1 MIPGSARRDIVSPLS
16 TSEDRT
22 ARPSTSESPGVASAR
37 PRSPDTASPSMD
49 FALTDD
55 QRAIDEGIRRIT
67 ARFGDDYWLARDR
80 DGAFPHEFRR
90 AVVEGGWL
98 GIAMPAEHGGSGLGV
113 TEAAVMM
120 HAITDSAGAM
130 SAASAVHLNI
140 FGPMPI
146 VVAGTEAQKA
156 RFLPPLIA
164 GDEVCCFGVTEPD
177 AGLDTGRI
185 STFAHRDGRGY
196 IVGGRKM
203 WTSTAQVADR
213 ILLLARTT
221 PREKCRRSTDGLTLF
236 YTELDHDCVE
246 IREIEKMGRGSVD
259 TNTLFIDGLRVPEED
274 RIGEEGEGFRLLLH
288 SLNPERVLVA
298 VEAVGIGRQ
307 AVARAARYAKERV
320 VFDRPIGQNQGVAHP
335 LAESWIE
342 LEAAWLMA
350 MRGAWTCDNGLPAGA
365 HANAAKYCAGEAA
378 FRACERA
385 VMAHGGMG
393 YAKEFHVERL
403 MREVFIPR
411 IAPVSPEMVLNYIA
425 ERVLG
430 LPRSY

>member
-1 MIPGSARRDIVSPLS
+1 
-16 TSEDRT
+16 
-22 ARPSTSESPGVASAR
+22 
-37 PRSPDTASPSMD
+37 MD

-55 QRAIDEGIRRIT
+55 QHAIDEGIRRIT

-80 DGAFPHEFRR
+80 DGAFPHEYRR
-90 AVVEGGWL
+90 AVAEGGWL
-98 GIAMPAEHGGSGLGV
+98 GIAMPVEFGGSGLGV
-113 TEAAVMM
+113 SEAAVMM
-120 HAITDSAGAM
+120 HALTDSAGAM

-146 VVAGTEAQKA
+146 VVSGTEAQKK
-156 RFLPPLIA
+156 RFLPSLIA
-164 GDEVCCFGVTEPD
+164 GEEVCCFGVTEPD

-185 STFAHRDGRGY
+185 ATFARREGRGY
-196 IVGGRKM
+196 LVDGRKM

-221 PREKCRRSTDGLTLF
+221 PRDRCRRSTDGLTLF
-236 YTELDHDCVE
+236 YTDLDRDRIEV
-246 IREIEKMGRGSVD
+246 REIPKMGRTGVD
-259 TNTLFIDGLRVPEED
+259 SNALFIDGLHVPEED

-320 VFDRPIGQNQGVAHP
+320 VFGRPIGQNQGVAHP
-335 LAESWIE
+335 LARSWIE
-342 LEAAWLMA
+342 LEAAWLLA
-350 MRGAWTCDNGLPAGA
+350 MRGAWTYDNGLPAGA
-365 HANAAKYCAGEAA
+365 QANAAKYLAGEAA

-393 YAKEFHVERL
+393 YAKEFHVERFL
-403 MREVFIPR
+403 REVFVPR
-411 IAPVSPEMVLNYIA
+411 LAPVSPEMVLNYIA

>member
-1 MIPGSARRDIVSPLS
+1 
-16 TSEDRT
+16 
-22 ARPSTSESPGVASAR
+22 
-37 PRSPDTASPSMD
+37 MD

-80 DGAFPHEFRR
+80 DGAFPHEYRR
-90 AVVEGGWL
+90 AVAEGGWL
-98 GIAMPAEHGGSGLGV
+98 GVAMPVEFGGSGLGV

-120 HAITDSAGAM
+120 HALTDSAGAM

-146 VVAGTEAQKA
+146 VVAGTEAQKE
-156 RFLPPLIA
+156 RFLPALIA
-164 GDEVCCFGVTEPD
+164 GEEVCCFGVTEPD
-177 AGLDTGRI
+177 AGLDTSRI
-185 STFAHRDGRGY
+185 ATVARRDKRGY
-196 IVGGRKM
+196 VVDGRKM
-203 WTSTAQVADR
+203 WTSTAQVAGR

-221 PREKCRRSTDGLTLF
+221 PRDRCRRSTDGLTLF
-236 YTELDHDCVE
+236 YTDLDRDRVE
-246 IREIEKMGRGSVD
+246 VREIPKMGRASVD
-259 TNTLFIDGLRVPEED
+259 SNALFIDGLRVPEED

-335 LAESWIE
+335 LARSWIE
-342 LEAAWLMA
+342 LEAAWLLA
-350 MRGAWTCDNGLPAGA
+350 MRGAWTYDNGLPAGA
-365 HANAAKYCAGEAA
+365 HANAAKYFAGEAA

-411 IAPVSPEMVLNYIA
+411 IAPVSPEMILNYIA

>member
-1 MIPGSARRDIVSPLS
+1 
-16 TSEDRT
+16 
-22 ARPSTSESPGVASAR
+22 
-37 PRSPDTASPSMD
+37 MD

-55 QRAIDEGIRRIT
+55 QRAIDEAVRRIT

-80 DGAFPHEFRR
+80 DGAFPHEYRR
-90 AVVEGGWL
+90 AVAEGGWL
-98 GIAMPAEHGGSGLGV
+98 GIAMPVEFGGSGLGV
-113 TEAAVMM
+113 SEAAVMM
-120 HAITDSAGAM
+120 HALTDSAGAM

-146 VVAGTEAQKA
+146 VVSGTEAQKK

-164 GDEVCCFGVTEPD
+164 GEEVCCFGVTEPD

-185 STFAHRDGRGY
+185 ATFARREGRGY
-196 IVGGRKM
+196 LVDGRKM

-221 PREKCRRSTDGLTLF
+221 PRDRCRRSTDGLTLF
-236 YTELDHDCVE
+236 YTGLDRDRIE
-246 IREIEKMGRGSVD
+246 IREIPKMGRTGVD
-259 TNTLFIDGLRVPEED
+259 SNALFIDGLRVPEED

-320 VFDRPIGQNQGVAHP
+320 VFGRPIGQNQGVAHP
-335 LAESWIE
+335 LARSWIE
-342 LEAAWLMA
+342 LEAAWLLA
-350 MRGAWTCDNGLPAGA
+350 MRGAWTYDNGLPAGA
-365 HANAAKYCAGEAA
+365 QANAAKYFAGEAA
-378 FRACERA
+378 FRACEQA
-385 VMAHGGMG
+385 MMAHGGMG
-393 YAKEFHVERL
+393 YAKEFHVERFL
-403 MREVFIPR
+403 REVFIPR
-411 IAPVSPEMVLNYIA
+411 LAPVSPEMVLNYIA

>member
-1 MIPGSARRDIVSPLS
+1 
-16 TSEDRT
+16 
-22 ARPSTSESPGVASAR
+22 
-37 PRSPDTASPSMD
+37 MD
-49 FALTDD
+49 FALTAD
-55 QRAIDEGIRRIT
+55 QRVIDEGIRRVT
-67 ARFGDDYWLARDR
+67 ARFGDEYWLARDR

-90 AVVEGGWL
+90 AVAEGGWL
-98 GIAMPAEHGGSGLGV
+98 GIAMPVELGGTGLGV
-113 TEAAVMM
+113 SEAAVMM
-120 HAITDSAGAM
+120 HAIADSAGAM

-146 VVAGTEAQKA
+146 VAAGTEEQQA
-156 RFLPPLIA
+156 RFLLPLIA
-164 GDEVCCFGVTEPD
+164 GEEVCCFGVTESN

-185 STFAHRDGRGY
+185 ATFARRDDRGY
-196 IVGGRKM
+196 VVDGHKM

-236 YTELDHDCVE
+236 YTHLDRTCVE
-246 IREIEKMGRGSVD
+246 VREIPKMGRGSVD
-259 TNTLFIDGLRVPEED
+259 SNALFIDGLRVPEED
-274 RIGEEGEGFRLLLH
+274 RIGAEGQGFRLLLN

-335 LAESWIE
+335 LAQSWIE
-342 LEAAWLMA
+342 LEAAWFLA
-350 MRGAWTCDNGLPAGA
+350 MRGAWAIDNGLPAGA
-365 HANAAKYCAGEAA
+365 HANAAKYFAGETA

-393 YAKEFHVERL
+393 YAKEFHVERFL
-403 MREVFIPR
+403 REVFVPR
-411 IAPVSPEMVLNYIA
+411 LAPVSPELILNYIA

>member
-1 MIPGSARRDIVSPLS
+1 
-16 TSEDRT
+16 
-22 ARPSTSESPGVASAR
+22 
-37 PRSPDTASPSMD
+37 MD
-49 FALTDD
+49 FALTDTH
-55 QRAIDEGIRRIT
+55 RAIDDGIRRIT
-67 ARFGDDYWLARDR
+67 ARFGDEYWLARDR
-80 DGAFPHEFRR
+80 DGAFPHEYRR
-90 AVVEGGWL
+90 AVAEGGWL
-98 GIAMPAEHGGSGLGV
+98 GIAMPVEHGGSGLGV

-120 HAITDSAGAM
+120 HAVTDSAGAM
-130 SAASAVHLNI
+130 SAASAIHLNI

-146 VVAGTEAQKA
+146 VVSGSEAQKA

-164 GDEVCCFGVTEPD
+164 GDEVCCFAVTEPD

-185 STFAHRDGRGY
+185 ATFARRDEGGYVIDGRK
-196 IVGGRKM
+196 I
-203 WTSTAQVADR
+203 WTTTAQVADR

-236 YTELDHDCVE
+236 YAALDRDRIEV
-246 IREIEKMGRGSVD
+246 REIPKMGRGSVD
-259 TNTLFIDGLRVPEED
+259 SNALFIDGLRVPEED

-307 AVARAARYAKERV
+307 AVARAARYANERV

-335 LAESWIE
+335 LAQSWIE
-342 LEAAWLMA
+342 LEAAWLLA
-350 MRGAWTCDNGLPAGA
+350 MRGAWAIDNGRPAGA
-365 HANAAKYCAGEAA
+365 HANAAKYFAGEAA

-385 VMAHGGMG
+385 LVAHGGMG

-403 MREVFIPR
+403 MREVLIPR

>member
-1 MIPGSARRDIVSPLS
+1 
-16 TSEDRT
+16 
-22 ARPSTSESPGVASAR
+22 
-37 PRSPDTASPSMD
+37 MD

-55 QRAIDEGIRRIT
+55 QRAIDESVRRVT
-67 ARFGDDYWLARDR
+67 ARFCDEYWLARDR
-80 DGAFPHEFRR
+80 DGAFPHEYRR
-90 AVVEGGWL
+90 TVAEGGWL
-98 GIAMPAEHGGSGLGV
+98 GIAMPAEHGGSGLGLA
-113 TEAAVMM
+113 EAAVMM

-146 VVAGTEAQKA
+146 VVAGTGEQKA

-164 GDEVCCFGVTEPD
+164 GEEVCCFGVTEPD

-185 STFAHRDGRGY
+185 ATYARRDGRGY
-196 IVGGRKM
+196 VVDGRKM

-221 PREKCRRSTDGLTLF
+221 PRDRCRRSTDGLTLF
-236 YTELDHDCVE
+236 YTGLDRSCVE
-246 IREIEKMGRGSVD
+246 IREIGKMGRASVD
-259 TNTLFIDGLRVPEED
+259 SNALFIDGLRIPEED

-307 AVARAARYAKERV
+307 ALARAARYAKERV

-335 LAESWIE
+335 LARSWIE

-350 MRGAWTCDNGLPAGA
+350 MRAAWTFDRGLPAGA
-365 HANAAKYCAGEAA
+365 HANAAKYYAGEAA

-411 IAPVSPEMVLNYIA
+411 IAPVSPEMILNYIA

>member
-1 MIPGSARRDIVSPLS
+1 MAEHAQAAGTGFIRSGFRAS
-16 TSEDRT
+16 TS
-22 ARPSTSESPGVASAR
+22 VA
-37 PRSPDTASPSMD
+37 MD

-55 QRAIDEGIRRIT
+55 QRAIDEGVRRVT
-67 ARFGDDYWLARDR
+67 ARFGDEYWLARDR
-80 DGAFPHEFRR
+80 DGAFPHEYRR
-90 AVVEGGWL
+90 AVAEGGWL
-98 GIAMPAEHGGSGLGV
+98 GIAMPAEHGGSGLGLA
-113 TEAAVMM
+113 EAAVMM

-156 RFLPPLIA
+156 RFLPPLIT
-164 GDEVCCFGVTEPD
+164 GEEICCFGVTEPD

-185 STFAHRDGRGY
+185 ATFARRDGGGDGRGY
-196 IVGGRKM
+196 VVDGRKM

-221 PREKCRRSTDGLTLF
+221 PRDRCRRSTDGLTLF
-236 YTELDHDCVE
+236 YTGLDRDRVE
-246 IREIEKMGRGSVD
+246 IREIPKMGRAGVD
-259 TNTLFIDGLRVPEED
+259 SNALFIDGLRVPEED

-307 AVARAARYAKERV
+307 ALARAARYAKERV

-335 LAESWIE
+335 LAKSWIE

-350 MRGAWTCDNGLPAGA
+350 MRAAWTHDRGLSAGA
-365 HANAAKYCAGEAA
+365 HANAAKYFAGEAA

-411 IAPVSPEMVLNYIA
+411 IAPVSPEMILNYIA

>member
-1 MIPGSARRDIVSPLS
+1 
-16 TSEDRT
+16 
-22 ARPSTSESPGVASAR
+22 
-37 PRSPDTASPSMD
+37 MD

-55 QRAIDEGIRRIT
+55 QRAIDEGIRRVT

-90 AVVEGGWL
+90 AVSQGGWL

-120 HAITDSAGAM
+120 HAVTDSAGAM
-130 SAASAVHLNI
+130 SAASAIHLNI

-146 VVAGTEAQKA
+146 VVAGTEAQRA

-164 GDEVCCFGVTEPD
+164 GEEVCCFGVTEPD
-177 AGLDTGRI
+177 AGLDTARI
-185 STFAHRDGRGY
+185 ATVARRDGQGY
-196 IVGGRKM
+196 VVDGRKM

-213 ILLLARTT
+213 ILLLARTR
-221 PREKCRRSTDGLTLF
+221 PREECRRSTDGLTLF
-236 YTELDHDCVE
+236 YTRLDRDRVE
-246 IREIEKMGRGSVD
+246 VREIEKMGRRSVD
-259 TNTLFIDGLRVPEED
+259 TNALFIDGLRVPEED
-274 RIGEEGEGFRLLLH
+274 RIGEDGEGFRLLLH

-307 AVARAARYAKERV
+307 ALARAARYANERV

-335 LAESWIE
+335 LARSWIE
-342 LEAAWLMA
+342 LEAAWLLA
-350 MRGAWTCDNGLPAGA
+350 MRGAWTCDRGLPAGA
-365 HANAAKYCAGEAA
+365 HANAAKYFAGEAA

>member
-1 MIPGSARRDIVSPLS
+1 
-16 TSEDRT
+16 
-22 ARPSTSESPGVASAR
+22 
-37 PRSPDTASPSMD
+37 MD
-49 FALTDD
+49 FALTED
-55 QRAIDEGIRRIT
+55 QRAIDEGVRRIA
-67 ARFGDDYWLARDR
+67 ARFGDDYWLARDA
-80 DGAFPHEFRR
+80 DGVFPHEFRR
-90 AVVEGGWL
+90 AVAEGGWL
-98 GIAMPAEHGGSGLGV
+98 GIAMPAEYGGSGLGV

-120 HAITDSAGAM
+120 HAIADSAGAM
-130 SAASAVHLNI
+130 SAASAVHINI
-140 FGPMPI
+140 FGPRPI
-146 VVAGTEAQKA
+146 ALAGTEAQKA

-164 GDEVCCFGVTEPD
+164 GEEVCCFAVTEPD

-185 STFAHRDGRGY
+185 ATFARCEGRGY
-196 IVGGRKM
+196 IVDGRKM

-221 PREKCRRSTDGLTLF
+221 PRDRCRRSTDGLTLF
-236 YTELDHDCVE
+236 YTRLDRDRVE
-246 IREIEKMGRGSVD
+246 IREIDKMGRRSVD
-259 TNTLFIDGLRVPEED
+259 TNMLYIDGLRVPEGD
-274 RIGEEGEGFRLLLH
+274 RIGAEGEGFRLLLH

-307 AVARAARYAKERV
+307 ALARAARYAKERV
-320 VFDRPIGQNQGVAHP
+320 VFDHPIGRNQGVAHP
-335 LAESWIE
+335 LAASWIE
-342 LEAAWLMA
+342 LEAAWLLA
-350 MRGAWTCDNGLPAGA
+350 MRGAWTCDRGLPAGA
-365 HANAAKYCAGEAA
+365 DANAAKYLAGEAA

-385 VMAHGGMG
+385 VMVHGGMG

>member
-1 MIPGSARRDIVSPLS
+1 
-16 TSEDRT
+16 
-22 ARPSTSESPGVASAR
+22 
-37 PRSPDTASPSMD
+37 MD

-55 QRAIDEGIRRIT
+55 QRAIDESIRRVT

-80 DGAFPHEFRR
+80 DGAFPHEYRR
-90 AVVEGGWL
+90 AVAEGGWL
-98 GIAMPAEHGGSGLGV
+98 GIAMPVEHGGSGLGV
-113 TEAAVMM
+113 SEAAVMM

-130 SAASAVHLNI
+130 SAASAIHINL

-146 VVAGTEAQKA
+146 VVAGSEEQKA

-164 GDEVCCFGVTEPD
+164 GEEVCCFGVTEPD

-185 STFAHRDGRGY
+185 ATFARRDEHGY
-196 IVGGRKM
+196 VVDGRKM

-221 PREKCRRSTDGLTLF
+221 PREECRRPTDGLTLF
-236 YTELDHDCVE
+236 YTPLDRDRIEV
-246 IREIEKMGRGSVD
+246 REIPKMGRGSVD
-259 TNTLFIDGLRVPEED
+259 SNALFIDALRVPEED
-274 RIGEEGEGFRLLLH
+274 RIGPEGQGFRLLLH
-288 SLNPERVLVA
+288 GLNPERVLVA

-307 AVARAARYAKERV
+307 AVARAVRYAKERV
-320 VFDRPIGQNQGVAHP
+320 VFERPIGQNQGVAHP
-335 LAESWIE
+335 LAQSWIE
-342 LEAAWLMA
+342 LEAAWLLA
-350 MRGAWTCDNGLPAGA
+350 MRGAWSIDSGRPAGA
-365 HANAAKYCAGEAA
+365 NANAAKYLAGEAA

>member
-1 MIPGSARRDIVSPLS
+1 MTSGSPRRGIVSPLS

-80 DGAFPHEFRR
+80 DCVFPHEFRR

-196 IVGGRKM
+196 SVGGRKM

>member
-1 MIPGSARRDIVSPLS
+1 
-16 TSEDRT
+16 
-22 ARPSTSESPGVASAR
+22 
-37 PRSPDTASPSMD
+37 MD

-55 QRAIDEGIRRIT
+55 QRAIDEAVRRIT

-80 DGAFPHEFRR
+80 DGAFPHEYRR
-90 AVVEGGWL
+90 AVAEGGWL
-98 GIAMPAEHGGSGLGV
+98 GIAMPVEFGGSGLGV
-113 TEAAVMM
+113 SEAAVMM
-120 HAITDSAGAM
+120 HALTDSAGAM

-146 VVAGTEAQKA
+146 VVSGTEAQKK

-164 GDEVCCFGVTEPD
+164 GEEVCCFGVTEPD

-185 STFAHRDGRGY
+185 ATFARREGRGY
-196 IVGGRKM
+196 LVDGRKM

-221 PREKCRRSTDGLTLF
+221 PRDRCRRSTDGLTLF
-236 YTELDHDCVE
+236 YTELDRDRIEV
-246 IREIEKMGRGSVD
+246 REIPKMGRTGVD
-259 TNTLFIDGLRVPEED
+259 SNALFIDGLHVPEED

-320 VFDRPIGQNQGVAHP
+320 VFGRPIGQNQGIAHP
-335 LAESWIE
+335 LARSWIE
-342 LEAAWLMA
+342 LEAAWLLA
-350 MRGAWTCDNGLPAGA
+350 MRGAWTYDNGLPAGA
-365 HANAAKYCAGEAA
+365 QANAAKYLAGEAA

-393 YAKEFHVERL
+393 YAKEFHVERFL
-403 MREVFIPR
+403 REVFIPR
-411 IAPVSPEMVLNYIA
+411 LAPVSPEMVLNYIA

>member
-1 MIPGSARRDIVSPLS
+1 
-16 TSEDRT
+16 
-22 ARPSTSESPGVASAR
+22 
-37 PRSPDTASPSMD
+37 MD

-55 QRAIDEGIRRIT
+55 QRAIDEAVRRTT

-80 DGAFPHEFRR
+80 DGAFPHEYRR
-90 AVVEGGWL
+90 AVAEGGWL
-98 GIAMPAEHGGSGLGV
+98 GIAMPAEFGGSGLGV
-113 TEAAVMM
+113 SEAAVMM
-120 HAITDSAGAM
+120 HALTDSAGAM

-146 VVAGTEAQKA
+146 VVSGTEAQKK

-164 GDEVCCFGVTEPD
+164 GEEVCCFGVTEPD

-185 STFAHRDGRGY
+185 ATFARREGRGY
-196 IVGGRKM
+196 LVDGRKM

-221 PREKCRRSTDGLTLF
+221 PRDRCRRSTDGLTLF
-236 YTELDHDCVE
+236 YTVLDRDRIEV
-246 IREIEKMGRGSVD
+246 REIPKMGRTGVD
-259 TNTLFIDGLRVPEED
+259 SNALFIDGLRVPEED

-320 VFDRPIGQNQGVAHP
+320 VFGRPIGQNQGVAHP
-335 LAESWIE
+335 LARSWIE
-342 LEAAWLMA
+342 LEAAWLLA
-350 MRGAWTCDNGLPAGA
+350 MRGAWTYDNGLPAGA
-365 HANAAKYCAGEAA
+365 QANAAKYFAGEAA

-393 YAKEFHVERL
+393 YAKEFHVERFL
-403 MREVFIPR
+403 REVFIPR
-411 IAPVSPEMVLNYIA
+411 LAPVSPEMVLNYIA

>member
-1 MIPGSARRDIVSPLS
+1 MPGLGTPKRRQARALPPPDLAANRLGPRNLAN
-16 TSEDRT
+16 T
-22 ARPSTSESPGVASAR
+22 A
-37 PRSPDTASPSMD
+37 MD

-55 QRAIDEGIRRIT
+55 QHAIDEGIRRIT

-80 DGAFPHEFRR
+80 DGAFPHAYRR
-90 AVVEGGWL
+90 AIADGGWL
-98 GIAMPAEHGGSGLGV
+98 GIAMPVEHGGSGLGL

-130 SAASAVHLNI
+130 SAASAIHLNI
-140 FGPMPI
+140 FGPNPI
-146 VVAGTEAQKA
+146 VVSGTEEQKA

-164 GDEVCCFGVTEPD
+164 GEEICCFGVTEPD
-177 AGLDTGRI
+177 AGLDTGRLA
-185 STFAHRDGRGY
+185 TFARRDNRGY
-196 IVGGRKM
+196 VVDGRKM
-203 WTSTAQVADR
+203 WTSTAQVADK

-221 PREKCRRSTDGLTLF
+221 PRDQCRRSTDGLTLF
-236 YTELDHDCVE
+236 YTDLDRDYVE
-246 IREIEKMGRGSVD
+246 VREIEKMGRGCVD
-259 TNTLFIDGLRVPEED
+259 TNAIFIDGLRIPEED

-307 AVARAARYAKERV
+307 ALARAARYAKERI

-335 LAESWIE
+335 LAQSWIE
-342 LEAAWLMA
+342 LEAAWLLA
-350 MRGAWTCDNGLPAGA
+350 TRGAWTYDNGLPAGA
-365 HANAAKYCAGEAA
+365 QANAAKYFAGEAA

-411 IAPVSPEMVLNYIA
+411 IAPVSPEMILNYIA

>member
-1 MIPGSARRDIVSPLS
+1 
-16 TSEDRT
+16 
-22 ARPSTSESPGVASAR
+22 
-37 PRSPDTASPSMD
+37 MD

-55 QRAIDEGIRRIT
+55 QRAIDEAVRRIA

-80 DGAFPHEFRR
+80 DGAFPHEYRR
-90 AVVEGGWL
+90 AVAEGGWL
-98 GIAMPAEHGGSGLGV
+98 GIAMPVEFGGSGLGV
-113 TEAAVMM
+113 SEAAVMM
-120 HAITDSAGAM
+120 HALTDSAGAM

-146 VVAGTEAQKA
+146 VVSGTEAQKK
-156 RFLPPLIA
+156 RFLPALIA
-164 GDEVCCFGVTEPD
+164 GEEVCCFGVTEPD

-185 STFAHRDGRGY
+185 ATFARREGRGY
-196 IVGGRKM
+196 LVDGRKM

-221 PREKCRRSTDGLTLF
+221 PRDRCRRSTDGLTLF
-236 YTELDHDCVE
+236 YTDLDRERIEV
-246 IREIEKMGRGSVD
+246 REIPKMGRAGVD
-259 TNTLFIDGLRVPEED
+259 SNALFIDGLHVPAED

-320 VFDRPIGQNQGVAHP
+320 VFGRPIGQNQGVAHP
-335 LAESWIE
+335 LARSWIE
-342 LEAAWLMA
+342 LEAAWLLA
-350 MRGAWTCDNGLPAGA
+350 MRGAWTYDNGLPAGA
-365 HANAAKYCAGEAA
+365 QSNAAKYFAGEAA

-393 YAKEFHVERL
+393 YAKEFHVERFL
-403 MREVFIPR
+403 REVFIPR
-411 IAPVSPEMVLNYIA
+411 LAPVSPEMVLNYIA

>member
-1 MIPGSARRDIVSPLS
+1 MPGLGTPKRRQARALPLS
-16 TSEDRT
+16 DFAANRL
-22 ARPSTSESPGVASAR
+22 G
-37 PRSPDTASPSMD
+37 PRNLANTVMN

-55 QRAIDEGIRRIT
+55 QRAVDEGIRRVT
-67 ARFGDDYWLARDR
+67 AQFGDDYWLARDR
-80 DGAFPHEFRR
+80 DGAFPHAYRQ
-90 AVVEGGWL
+90 AIAGGGWL
-98 GIAMPAEHGGSGLGV
+98 GIAMPVEHGGSGLGL

-130 SAASAVHLNI
+130 SAASAIHLNI
-140 FGPMPI
+140 FGPNPI
-146 VVAGTEAQKA
+146 VVSGTEAQKA

-164 GDEVCCFGVTEPD
+164 GEEICCFGVTEPD
-177 AGLDTGRI
+177 AGLDTGRLA
-185 STFAHRDGRGY
+185 TFARRDNRGY
-196 IVGGRKM
+196 VVDGRKM
-203 WTSTAQVADR
+203 WTSTAQVANK

-221 PREKCRRSTDGLTLF
+221 PRDQCRRSTDGLSLF
-236 YTELDHDCVE
+236 YADLDRDYVE
-246 IREIEKMGRGSVD
+246 VREIEKMGRASVD
-259 TNTLFIDGLRVPEED
+259 TNALFIDGLPIPEED

-307 AVARAARYAKERV
+307 ALARAARYAKERV

-335 LAESWIE
+335 LAQSWIE

-350 MRGAWTCDNGLPAGA
+350 MRAAWICDAGLPAGA
-365 HANAAKYCAGEAA
+365 QANAAKYLAGEAA

-393 YAKEFHVERL
+393 YAKEFHVERF

-411 IAPVSPEMVLNYIA
+411 IAPVSPEMILNYIA

>member
-1 MIPGSARRDIVSPLS
+1 
-16 TSEDRT
+16 
-22 ARPSTSESPGVASAR
+22 
-37 PRSPDTASPSMD
+37 MD

-55 QRAIDEGIRRIT
+55 QRAIDEAVRRIA

-80 DGAFPHEFRR
+80 DGAFPHEYRR
-90 AVVEGGWL
+90 AVAEGGWL
-98 GIAMPAEHGGSGLGV
+98 GIAMPAEFGGSGLGV
-113 TEAAVMM
+113 SEAAVMM
-120 HAITDSAGAM
+120 HALTDSAGAM

-146 VVAGTEAQKA
+146 VVSGTEAQKK

-164 GDEVCCFGVTEPD
+164 GEEVCCFGVTEPD
-177 AGLDTGRI
+177 AGLDTSRI
-185 STFAHRDGRGY
+185 ATFARREGRGY
-196 IVGGRKM
+196 LVDGRKM

-221 PREKCRRSTDGLTLF
+221 PRDRCRRSTDGLTLF
-236 YTELDHDCVE
+236 YTDLDRDRIEV
-246 IREIEKMGRGSVD
+246 REIPKMGRSGVD
-259 TNTLFIDGLRVPEED
+259 SNALFIDGLRVPEED

-320 VFDRPIGQNQGVAHP
+320 VFGRPIGQNQGVAHP
-335 LAESWIE
+335 LARSWIE
-342 LEAAWLMA
+342 LEAAWLLA
-350 MRGAWTCDNGLPAGA
+350 MRGAWTYDAGLPAGA
-365 HANAAKYCAGEAA
+365 QANAAKYFAGEAA

-393 YAKEFHVERL
+393 YAKEFHVERFL
-403 MREVFIPR
+403 REVFIPR
-411 IAPVSPEMVLNYIA
+411 LAPVSPEMVLNYIA

>member
-1 MIPGSARRDIVSPLS
+1 
-16 TSEDRT
+16 
-22 ARPSTSESPGVASAR
+22 
-37 PRSPDTASPSMD
+37 MD

-55 QRAIDEGIRRIT
+55 QRAIDEGIRRI
-67 ARFGDDYWLARDR
+67 ASRFGDDYWLARDR
-80 DGAFPHEFRR
+80 DGAFPHEYRR
-90 AVVEGGWL
+90 AVAEGGWL
-98 GIAMPAEHGGSGLGV
+98 GIAMPVEFGGSGLGV
-113 TEAAVMM
+113 SEAAVMM
-120 HAITDSAGAM
+120 HALTDSAGAM

-146 VVAGTEAQKA
+146 VVSGTEAQKK
-156 RFLPPLIA
+156 RFLPALIA
-164 GDEVCCFGVTEPD
+164 GEEVCCFGVTEPD

-185 STFAHRDGRGY
+185 ATFARREGRGY
-196 IVGGRKM
+196 LVDGRKM

-221 PREKCRRSTDGLTLF
+221 PRDRCRRSTDGLTLF
-236 YTELDHDCVE
+236 YTDLDRDRIEV
-246 IREIEKMGRGSVD
+246 REIPKMGRSGVD
-259 TNTLFIDGLRVPEED
+259 SNALFIDGLRVPEED

-320 VFDRPIGQNQGVAHP
+320 VFGRPIGQNQGVAHP
-335 LAESWIE
+335 LARSWIE
-342 LEAAWLMA
+342 LEAAWLLA
-350 MRGAWTCDNGLPAGA
+350 MRGAWTHDAGLPAGA
-365 HANAAKYCAGEAA
+365 QANAAKYFAGEAA
-378 FRACERA
+378 FHACERA

-393 YAKEFHVERL
+393 YAKEFHVERFL
-403 MREVFIPR
+403 REVFIPR
-411 IAPVSPEMVLNYIA
+411 LAPVSPEMVLNYIA

>member
-1 MIPGSARRDIVSPLS
+1 
-16 TSEDRT
+16 
-22 ARPSTSESPGVASAR
+22 
-37 PRSPDTASPSMD
+37 MD

-55 QRAIDEGIRRIT
+55 QRAIDEAVRRIA

-80 DGAFPHEFRR
+80 DGAFPHEYRR
-90 AVVEGGWL
+90 AVAEGGWL
-98 GIAMPAEHGGSGLGV
+98 GIAMPVEFGGSGLGV
-113 TEAAVMM
+113 SEAAVMM
-120 HAITDSAGAM
+120 HALTDSAGAM

-146 VVAGTEAQKA
+146 VVSGTEAQKK

-164 GDEVCCFGVTEPD
+164 GEEVCCFGVTEPD

-185 STFAHRDGRGY
+185 ATFARREGRGY
-196 IVGGRKM
+196 LVDGRKM

-221 PREKCRRSTDGLTLF
+221 PRDRCRRSTDGLTLF
-236 YTELDHDCVE
+236 YTDLDRDRIEV
-246 IREIEKMGRGSVD
+246 REIPKMGRNGVD
-259 TNTLFIDGLRVPEED
+259 SNALFIDGLRVPEED

-320 VFDRPIGQNQGVAHP
+320 VFGRPVGQNQGVAHP
-335 LAESWIE
+335 LARSWIE
-342 LEAAWLMA
+342 LEAAWLLA
-350 MRGAWTCDNGLPAGA
+350 MLGAWTHDAGLPAGA
-365 HANAAKYCAGEAA
+365 QANAAKYFAGEAA
-378 FRACERA
+378 FHACERA

-393 YAKEFHVERL
+393 YAKEFHVERFL
-403 MREVFIPR
+403 REVFIPR
-411 IAPVSPEMVLNYIA
+411 LAPVSPEMVLNYIA

>member
-1 MIPGSARRDIVSPLS
+1 
-16 TSEDRT
+16 
-22 ARPSTSESPGVASAR
+22 
-37 PRSPDTASPSMD
+37 MD

-55 QRAIDEGIRRIT
+55 QRAIDEAVRRIA

-80 DGAFPHEFRR
+80 DGVFPHEYRR
-90 AVVEGGWL
+90 AVAEGGWL
-98 GIAMPAEHGGSGLGV
+98 GIAMPVEFGGSGLGV
-113 TEAAVMM
+113 SEAAVMM
-120 HAITDSAGAM
+120 HALTDSAGAM

-146 VVAGTEAQKA
+146 VVSGTEAQKK

-164 GDEVCCFGVTEPD
+164 GGEVCCFGVTEPD

-185 STFAHRDGRGY
+185 ATIARREGRGY
-196 IVGGRKM
+196 LVDGRKM

-213 ILLLARTT
+213 ILLLVRTT
-221 PREKCRRSTDGLTLF
+221 PRDRCRRSTDGLTLF
-236 YTELDHDCVE
+236 YTDLDRNRIEV
-246 IREIEKMGRGSVD
+246 REIPKMGRSGVD
-259 TNTLFIDGLRVPEED
+259 SNALFIDGLRVPEED

-320 VFDRPIGQNQGVAHP
+320 VFGRPIGQNQGVAHP
-335 LAESWIE
+335 LARSWIE
-342 LEAAWLMA
+342 LEAAWLLA
-350 MRGAWTCDNGLPAGA
+350 MRGAWTCDTGLPAGA
-365 HANAAKYCAGEAA
+365 QANAAKYFAGEAA

-393 YAKEFHVERL
+393 YAKEFHVERFL
-403 MREVFIPR
+403 REVFIPR
-411 IAPVSPEMVLNYIA
+411 LAPVSPEMILNYIA

>member
-1 MIPGSARRDIVSPLS
+1 
-16 TSEDRT
+16 
-22 ARPSTSESPGVASAR
+22 
-37 PRSPDTASPSMD
+37 MD
-49 FALTDD
+49 FALSDD

-80 DGAFPHEFRR
+80 DGAFPHEYRW
-90 AVVEGGWL
+90 AVAEGGWL
-98 GIAMPAEHGGSGLGV
+98 GIAMPVEHGGSGLGV

-130 SAASAVHLNI
+130 SAASAIHINV
-140 FGPMPI
+140 FGPMSI
-146 VVAGTEAQKA
+146 VVAGSEEQKA

-164 GDEVCCFGVTEPD
+164 GEEICCFGVTEPD

-185 STFAHRDGRGY
+185 ATFARRDERGY
-196 IVGGRKM
+196 VVDGRKM

-221 PREKCRRSTDGLTLF
+221 PREECRRSTDGLTLF
-236 YTELDHDCVE
+236 YTRLDRDRIEV
-246 IREIEKMGRGSVD
+246 REIPKMGRGSVD
-259 TNTLFIDGLRVPEED
+259 SNALFIDALRVPEED
-274 RIGEEGEGFRLLLH
+274 RIGAEGEGFRLLLH
-288 SLNPERVLVA
+288 GLNPERVLVA

-307 AVARAARYAKERV
+307 AVARAVRYAKERV

-335 LAESWIE
+335 LAQSWIE
-342 LEAAWLMA
+342 LEAAWLLA
-350 MRGAWTCDNGLPAGA
+350 MRGAWAIDSGLPAGA
-365 HANAAKYCAGEAA
+365 NANAAKYFAGEAA

-411 IAPVSPEMVLNYIA
+411 IAPVSPEMVLSYIA